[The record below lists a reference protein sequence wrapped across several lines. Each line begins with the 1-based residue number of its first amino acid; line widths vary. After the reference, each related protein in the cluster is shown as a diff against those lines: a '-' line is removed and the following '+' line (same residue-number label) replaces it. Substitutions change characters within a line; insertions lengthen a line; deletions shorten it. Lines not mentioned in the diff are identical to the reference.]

1 MRFELFVAL
10 RYLFARRKQAFI
22 YIISAMSVLGVAI
35 GVAALVVVLGVY
47 NGFTTD
53 IRDKILGANAHIIV
67 SGPLAALTAPP
78 SDADFEKMRGGE
90 APELSGMAAVLR
102 RINATPGVVGST
114 PFLYAEGMLSSP
126 RGVKG
131 VVLRGIDPKTAP
143 DVLTM
148 LDNLSSGSVADLN
161 ASVEGAPP
169 GVLIGKELAQRLG
182 LVVGS
187 RVNLLS
193 PSGQKTTAGFQPRIR
208 PYKVAGIFQTGM
220 FEYDSSLGFISLA
233 AARDLLGLPSDQIS
247 GIEVTVKDVYKADTV
262 AAALQKELGPLAS
275 VRTWMDM
282 NANLFAAL
290 KLEKIDVFDLYVPIV
305 EDVDYPIAF
314 EDAKELVKKA
324 TLPLGEEYQKLL
336 DRAFAERWVDV
347 YENDGKQSGAFSCGV
362 FGVHPYVLMNFAG
375 TLNDAFTLA
384 HELGH
389 SMHSWFSDTTQD
401 YVNHDYRIMVAEVAS
416 TVNEVLL
423 TKYLLKTETDE
434 KRRAYILN
442 HFLES
447 FRTTLYRQTLFA
459 EFERKAH
466 DLYAAG
472 QPLTA
477 TSLNKVYHDLEAT
490 YYDGI
495 GIDADIDPEWSY
507 IPHFYRAFYVYQYAT
522 GFSSAVA
529 IAEHILTTGDASGY
543 LKFLTTGGSD
553 YPLEELKIAGV
564 DLTKPDTVRSAL
576 RVFDETIDELA
587 KILL

>member
-169 GVLIGKELAQRLG
+169 ACSSARNWRSASAWSWAAASTSFRLPDKRPPPVSSPASVPTR
-182 LVVGS
+182 LRAFSRPACSNTIRRSGS
-187 RVNLLS
+187 SPLRRRAICWACLPIRFPASRS
-193 PSGQKTTAGFQPRIR
+193 PSRTYTR
-208 PYKVAGIFQTGM
+208 PI
-220 FEYDSSLGFISLA
+220 
-233 AARDLLGLPSDQIS
+233 PWP
-247 GIEVTVKDVYKADTV
+247 
-262 AAALQKELGPLAS
+262 AALQKELGPLAS

-290 KLEKIDVFDLYVPIV
+290 KLEKIGMFILLAMVVLIGSFSIVTTLVMLVMEKTHDIAILMSMGATKGMIRRIFMLQGTIIGVVGTLLGYVLGIGLALLLQRYQFIKLPPGVYTLDHLPI
-305 EDVDYPIAF
+305 
-314 EDAKELVKKA
+314 
-324 TLPLGEEYQKLL
+324 LL
-336 DRAFAERWVDV
+336 NWVDIV
-347 YENDGKQSGAFSCGV
+347 VVGV
-362 FGVHPYVLMNFAG
+362 SAM
-375 TLNDAFTLA
+375 TLCFLA
-384 HELGH
+384 TIYPARQASSLEP
-389 SMHSWFSDTTQD
+389 
-401 YVNHDYRIMVAEVAS
+401 AE
-416 TVNEVLL
+416 
-423 TKYLLKTETDE
+423 
-434 KRRAYILN
+434 
-442 HFLES
+442 
-447 FRTTLYRQTLFA
+447 
-459 EFERKAH
+459 
-466 DLYAAG
+466 
-472 QPLTA
+472 
-477 TSLNKVYHDLEAT
+477 
-490 YYDGI
+490 
-495 GIDADIDPEWSY
+495 
-507 IPHFYRAFYVYQYAT
+507 
-522 GFSSAVA
+522 
-529 IAEHILTTGDASGY
+529 
-543 LKFLTTGGSD
+543 
-553 YPLEELKIAGV
+553 
-564 DLTKPDTVRSAL
+564 AL
-576 RVFDETIDELA
+576 RFE
-587 KILL
+587 